1 MGALVGFSLVPACA
15 TALPPVDYSKEPDP
29 RQSEYVVG
37 PSDVLKVNV
46 WKAPDLSVEVT
57 VRPDGTVTLP
67 LIGDLKAAQRTPSQL
82 RVEIKRRLS
91 AFLKDDNPAIEVIV
105 AEANSYRFTVA
116 GNVER
121 AGLFT
126 SKHYV
131 TVSEALALAGGPNRY
146 ADLDQVVVVRH
157 DKEGF
162 RTIPISLKLVY
173 SGQRPDMDLVILTAD
188 RIFVP

>member
-1 MGALVGFSLVPACA
+1 M
-15 TALPPVDYSKEPDP
+15 
-29 RQSEYVVG
+29 VG

-46 WKAPDLSVEVT
+46 WKAADLSVEVT

-67 LIGDLKAAQRTPSQL
+67 LIGDLKAAQRTPSQI
-82 RVEIKRRLS
+82 RAEIKRRLS
-91 AFLKDDNPAIEVIV
+91 TFLKDENPAIEVIV

-126 SKHYV
+126 AKHYV

-146 ADLDQVVVVRH
+146 ADLEQVVIVRH
-157 DKEGF
+157 DRQGT
-162 RTIPISLKLVY
+162 RTIPVSLKRIY
-173 SGQRPDMDLVILTAD
+173 SGQRPDMDVVILPED